1 MKVSIQGLAGSY
13 HDSASRHFFGKKYEP
28 VCRGTF
34 QEVFWD
40 VTRGHSEYALI
51 ALENSLFGSINQS
64 YDLLLEHDDLWI
76 CGEIYLRVEHC
87 LVGLKGATLP
97 DLREVHS
104 HPIALSQC
112 ETFLDEELPYTE
124 RRAAHDTAGS
134 AADVKRWN
142 DPAKAAV
149 ASEKA
154 AKLYDLEVIAHNI
167 ETHHE
172 NYTRFIVLTTDK
184 TIVKDAGKTSLV
196 LEQLGRDPDSD
207 TKPGSLYHTLGCF
220 AEQNINLSKI
230 ESRPIIGES
239 WHYIFYL
246 DFDCGLQ
253 QPGAGEVLRCLEQ
266 RSATF
271 RILGSYKPGRH
282 IR

>member
-13 HDSASRHFFGKKYEP
+13 HDTAARQFFGKKYEP
-28 VCRGTF
+28 VCRATF

-40 VTRGHSEYALI
+40 VTRGHSDYAVI

-64 YDLLLEHDDLWI
+64 YDLLLEHEDLWI

-87 LVGLKGATLP
+87 LVGVKGAKLP
-97 DLREVHS
+97 ELREVYS

-112 ETFLDEELPYTE
+112 EAFLDEELPYAE
-124 RRAAHDTAGS
+124 RFTAHDTAGS

-154 AKLYDLEVIAHNI
+154 AKLYGLEIIESGI

-172 NYTRFIVLTTDK
+172 NYTRFIVLSTDK
-184 TIVKDAGKTSLV
+184 TIPKDADKTSFV
-196 LEQLGRDPDSD
+196 IKQLGHDPDSD
-207 TKPGSLYHTLGCF
+207 TKPGSLYHTLACF
-220 AEQNINLSKI
+220 AEQHINLSKI
-230 ESRPIIGES
+230 ESRPVIGKA

-253 QPGAGEVLRCLEQ
+253 QPGASKVLDCLE
-266 RSATF
+266 RRGANI
-271 RILGSYKPGRH
+271 RILGSYPPGKH
-282 IR
+282 IS